1 MKGIPFNIIL
11 DANIYQESDRLII
24 PANNNLFKKQIESLR
39 ELIQTIREKI
49 KEGFII
55 KDIVGTFQGYWLT
68 MTK

>member
-11 DANIYQESDRLII
+11 DANMYQESDRLII
-24 PANNNLFKKQIESLR
+24 PVNNNLFKKQIESLR

-68 MTK
+68 MIK

>member
-11 DANIYQESDRLII
+11 NANIYQESDRLII

-68 MTK
+68 MIK